1 MEIQTTQVTQMPTV
15 SRSNN
20 GNAQG
25 DGQKNLPTA
34 AEIQTWLVSYTAKLL
49 ELEPD
54 EVDVTIPFDCYG
66 LDSAVAVGLAG
77 DLETWLDREQEP
89 TLVYDYPTIEAL
101 TRHLVESLSDS
112 KSSQYIS
119 YC

>member
-1 MEIQTTQVTQMPTV
+1 MDFQGFPVTEMLPV
-15 SRSNN
+15 ADNSNSN
-20 GNAQG
+20 GNGYAH
-25 DGQKNLPTA
+25 KKSPTA
-34 AEIQTWLVSYTAKLL
+34 AEIQTWLVSYTAKQL

-54 EVDVTIPFDCYG
+54 EVDITIPFERYG

-101 TRHLVESLSDS
+101 TRHLVESLSD
-112 KSSQYIS
+112 
-119 YC
+119 